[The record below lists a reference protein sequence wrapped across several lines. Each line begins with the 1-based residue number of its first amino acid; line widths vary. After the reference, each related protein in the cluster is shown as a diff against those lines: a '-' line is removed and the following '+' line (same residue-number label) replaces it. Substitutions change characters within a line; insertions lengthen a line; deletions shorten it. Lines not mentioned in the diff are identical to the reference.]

1 VATGKAIGLVPTSQP
16 LGAGGSVKLLVSKGP
31 NIVIMPKVIGET
43 ILAAQTLLKSVGLVP
58 VVNTDQL
65 QANWG
70 IAKVKR
76 SNVAVGT
83 KLHAGDSVTISTK

>member
-1 VATGKAIGLVPTSQP
+1 
-16 LGAGGSVKLLVSKGP
+16 
-31 NIVIMPKVIGET
+31 
-43 ILAAQTLLKSVGLVP
+43 LVP